1 MSLWYLAAGFLQAQ
15 NNNLKQHSM
24 IMNSISKLLKIRDIL
39 SRFST
44 EEIMLILEK
53 VFSVN

>member
-24 IMNSISKLLKIRDIL
+24 IMNSISKLLK
-39 SRFST
+39 FSGCT
-44 EEIMLILEK
+44 TYLHLGNNIDFGKRI
-53 VFSVN
+53 